1 MAKLTGIEKLTG
13 LNRYKT
19 EVIVA
24 LSDLSKDAKSFG
36 LDKAIIIA
44 LNLEDFPSVQV
55 VNDELN
61 YILEKGQRNTD
72 FSSELL
78 DDDYGRVLNFCFD
91 KLVEEESFDLQ
102 DVLQVVLIKIERN
115 FISLFCFLIII

>member
-102 DVLQVVLIKIERN
+102 DVLQVV
-115 FISLFCFLIII
+115 